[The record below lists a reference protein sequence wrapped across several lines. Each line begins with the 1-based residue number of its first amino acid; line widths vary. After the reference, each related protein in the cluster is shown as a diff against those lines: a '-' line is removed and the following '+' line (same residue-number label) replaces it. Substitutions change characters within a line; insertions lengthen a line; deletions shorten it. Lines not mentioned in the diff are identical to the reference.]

1 MIPGRD
7 QSASSTRGQAAAV
20 VTGRDQLKDLIARWC
35 PGDGVHASPVPGI
48 SCIKVSRPQ
57 QRAKRHW
64 RASFC
69 IAVQGTKEILLEGHV
84 YREREPHYIV
94 SPIDLPVTSRVVGV
108 SPAQP
113 LLCLRM
119 DFDAVALREVAAQLD
134 RARPDDLDHP
144 GRAIFI
150 GKASERML
158 DAAIRLGALLA
169 TPDDATVLAPL
180 VRKELIF
187 HLLKGPDGPAIR
199 QLVRAGSQAHRI
211 AEAVYRLHASLD
223 EDVDIA
229 ALARAAGMSRAAF
242 FKRFK
247 EATAMSPL
255 QYQKRLRL
263 LEARRLMVEEGVSA
277 ESSAFRVGYTSPS
290 QFSREYSR
298 MFGNPPLRDA
308 RALKQTAAVVEDM

>member
-1 MIPGRD
+1 MI
-7 QSASSTRGQAAAV
+7 S
-20 VTGRDQLKDLIARWC
+20 GRDQLKDLIARWC

-57 QRAKRHW
+57 PRAKRHW

-69 IAVQGTKEILLEGHV
+69 IAVQGTKEILLEGQV

-113 LLCLRM
+113 LLSLKM
-119 DFDAVALREVAAQLD
+119 DFDAVALRDVAAQLD
-134 RARPDDLDHP
+134 RTRPDDLEHE

-150 GKASERML
+150 GKASDRML
-158 DAAIRLGALLA
+158 DAAIRLGALFEA
-169 TPDDATVLAPL
+169 PDDATVLAPL
-180 VRKELIF
+180 VTKELIF

-211 AEAVYRLHASLD
+211 AAAVHHLQAALD
-223 EDVDIA
+223 ADVDIA
-229 ALARAAGMSRAAF
+229 ALARTAGMSRAAF

-263 LEARRLMVEEGVSA
+263 LEARRLMVEEGVGA
-277 ESSAFRVGYTSPS
+277 EASAFRVGYTSAS

-298 MFGNPPLRDA
+298 MFGNPPRRDA
-308 RALKQTAAVVEDM
+308 RALQQTAAVVQDM

>member
-7 QSASSTRGQAAAV
+7 PL
-20 VTGRDQLKDLIARWC
+20 RDQFSGLIARWC
-35 PGDGVHASPVPGI
+35 PSDGVHASPVPGI
-48 SCIKVSRPQ
+48 SCIKVSRPHK
-57 QRAKRHW
+57 RAKQHW

-69 IAVQGTKEILLEGHV
+69 VVAQGTKEILLEGQV

-94 SPIDLPVTSRVVGV
+94 SPIDLPVTSRVAGV

-113 LLCLRM
+113 FLCLKM
-119 DFDAVALREVAAQLD
+119 DFDAAALREVAAQLD
-134 RARPDDLDHP
+134 RARPDDVEHP

-150 GKASERML
+150 GKASDRML
-158 DAAIRLGALLA
+158 DAAIRLGALFM

-180 VRKELIF
+180 VTRELIF

-211 AEAVYRLHASLD
+211 AEAVYHLQASLD

-229 ALARAAGMSRAAF
+229 GLARAAGMSRAAF

-263 LEARRLMVEEGVSA
+263 LEARRLMVEEGMGA
-277 ESSAFRVGYTSPS
+277 EASAFRVGYTSAS

-298 MFGNPPLRDA
+298 MFGNSPLRDA
-308 RALKQTAAVVEDM
+308 RALKRTAAVVQDM

>member
-1 MIPGRD
+1 MVI
-7 QSASSTRGQAAAV
+7 AA
-20 VTGRDQLKDLIARWC
+20 REQLKDLIARWC
-35 PGDGVHASPVPGI
+35 PDDGVHASPVPGI
-48 SCIKVSRPQ
+48 YCIKVSRPQ

-64 RASFC
+64 RASIC
-69 IAVQGTKEILLEGHV
+69 IVPQGTKEILLEGQV

-94 SPIDLPVTSRVVGV
+94 SPIDLPVTSRVVGA
-108 SPAQP
+108 SSAQP
-113 LLCLRM
+113 LLCLKL

-134 RARPDDLDHP
+134 RARPDDLDRP
-144 GRAIFI
+144 GRAMFI
-150 GKASERML
+150 GKASDRML
-158 DAAIRLGALLA
+158 DAAVRLGALLA

-180 VRKELIF
+180 VTKELMF
-187 HLLKGPDGPAIR
+187 HLLKGADGPAIR
-199 QLVRAGSQAHRI
+199 QVVRAGSQAHRI
-211 AEAVYRLHASLD
+211 AEAVHRLQSSLD

-263 LEARRLMVEEGVSA
+263 LEARRLMVEEGMGAEVSA
-277 ESSAFRVGYTSPS
+277 YRVGYTSAS

-298 MFGNPPLRDA
+298 MFGNAPLRDS
-308 RALKQTAAVVEDM
+308 RALKQASAVVQDM

>member
-7 QSASSTRGQAAAV
+7 K
-20 VTGRDQLKDLIARWC
+20 LKDLIARWC
-35 PGDGVHASPVPGI
+35 PSDGVNASPVPGI

-69 IAVQGTKEILLEGHV
+69 IVVQGTKEILLEGQV

-94 SPIDLPVTSRVVGV
+94 SPIDLPVTSRVAGV

-113 LLCLRM
+113 LLCLKM

-134 RARPDDLDHP
+134 RARPDPLEHP

-150 GKASERML
+150 GKASDRML
-158 DAAIRLGALLA
+158 DAATRLAALLV

-211 AEAVYRLHASLD
+211 AEAVHHLQASLA

-263 LEARRLMVEEGVSA
+263 LEARRLMVEEGAGA
-277 ESSAFRVGYTSPS
+277 EASAFRVGYTSAS

-298 MFGNPPLRDA
+298 MFGDSPLRDT
-308 RALKQTAAVVEDM
+308 RALKQTAAVVQDM